1 MTKIKIGIDIG
12 GTKMLLIA
20 VSNNQ
25 IIHKKRVL
33 TGGEFSPT
41 QIVNK
46 IELFLSEINC
56 SAANFGIA
64 IPGLFDKDGQVVVS
78 DVLPKLNDWQ
88 PTKDLEKYGEIFVLN
103 DGDAAM
109 VEVSTLFPTAKTLG
123 VVVVGTGIG
132 AAFMSEGK
140 LLKGEKGWAGEIGY
154 FPVKIGDEYKTLD
167 EIASGSSIL
176 KSLKVKSEELIT
188 LTEQQDE
195 RALSVIKDSGLS
207 LGANLAGLINTFNFS
222 ALVLTGGTFRW
233 SSYKESVL
241 AEINRL
247 TIPNFLECCEIV
259 VDMEFENL
267 VINGVIKTIK

>member
-1 MTKIKIGIDIG
+1 
-12 GTKMLLIA
+12 MLLIA

-64 IPGLFDKDGQVVVS
+64 IPGLVDKDGQVVVS

-109 VEVSTLFPTAKTLG
+109 VEVATLFPTAKTLG

-176 KSLKVKSEELIT
+176 KSLNVKSEELIT

-195 RALSVIKDSGLS
+195 SALSVIKDSGLS

-233 SSYKESVL
+233 SGYKESVL

>member
-1 MTKIKIGIDIG
+1 
-12 GTKMLLIA
+12 MLLIA

-33 TGGEFSPT
+33 TGEEFSPT
-41 QIVNK
+41 QIVNE
-46 IELFLSEINC
+46 IELLLREIKC

-64 IPGLFDKDGQVVVS
+64 IPGLVDKDGQVVVS
-78 DVLPKLNDWQ
+78 DVLPNLNDWK
-88 PTKDLEKYGEIFVLN
+88 PNKDLEKYGEIFVLN

-132 AAFMSEGK
+132 AAFMSDGK

-154 FPVKIGDEYKTLD
+154 FPVKFGDEYKTLD
-167 EIASGSSIL
+167 EIVSGASIL
-176 KSLKVKSEELIT
+176 KRLNVKAEELIT

-195 RALSVIKDSGLS
+195 RALRVIKDSGLR
-207 LGANLAGLINTFNFS
+207 LGANLAGLINAFNFS
-222 ALVLTGGTFRW
+222 ALILTGGTFRW
-233 SSYKESVL
+233 SGYKESVL
-241 AEINRL
+241 AEIKKL
-247 TIPNFLECCEIV
+247 TIPNFLECCELV